1 MTSARWVLASVAFA
15 NLVVAALHFG
25 LAASAPLLRDELE
38 LDASQLGLLL
48 AAPAVGLML
57 GTFMWGELADRFSE
71 RLILG
76 GAFVGF
82 AAACAVA
89 ARAFD
94 DGAVAFGASILV
106 AGAFGSAAHSAGGR
120 AISAAFPV
128 ERHGLVLSIRHTAIP
143 LGGAIGGVA
152 VPMLARHVGMADAIA
167 VMATFGALAAVGVGL
182 AVPSIVLRSDEAGA
196 APDVGG
202 RSPLRERTLWLLCI
216 GCASMA
222 FVQLG
227 VGSFLTVQLVGAA
240 KVDLSIAVWVFT
252 AAQVVGAAGRVVL
265 GIWSDRATSR
275 VSVLRAVALVALLL
289 LAPTLLGAT
298 DLADGILYALAVV
311 AVTMSNGV
319 SVAAAASFA
328 PAGRTGA
335 TLGMQTTCN
344 AAAAAI
350 APIVLGALLEHAGW
364 RGFEACVLAVLLLGV
379 ASLSL
384 LVRGGAGRA
393 VSPATFP

>member
-1 MTSARWVLASVAFA
+1 MTSARWVLATVAFA

-25 LAASAPLLRDELE
+25 LAASAPLLRSELG

-71 RLILG
+71 RLVLG

-82 AAACAVA
+82 AAASATA
-89 ARAFD
+89 AAAYER
-94 DGAVAFGASILV
+94 GALEFGAAILV

-120 AISAAFPV
+120 AISAAWPV

-143 LGGAIGGVA
+143 LGGAIGGVC
-152 VPMLARHVGMADAIA
+152 VPLLARSEGVAQAIA
-167 VMATFGALAAVGVGL
+167 VMAVLGAVAAVGIML
-182 AVPSIVLRSDEAGA
+182 AVPSIVLRSDEATA
-196 APDVGG
+196 DDVEAG
-202 RSPLRERTLWLLCI
+202 RSPLRDRTMWLLCA

-240 KVDLSIAVWVFT
+240 KVDLAIAVWVFT
-252 AAQVVGAAGRVVL
+252 AAQLVGAAGRIVL
-265 GIWSDRATSR
+265 GIWSDRASSR
-275 VSVLRAVALVALLL
+275 VAVLRTVAIVALLL

-344 AAAAAI
+344 AAAAAV
-350 APIVLGALLEHAGW
+350 APIVLGLLLEHAGW
-364 RGFEACVLAVLLLGV
+364 RGFEACVIAVLLVGV
-379 ASLSL
+379 GSLSL
-384 LVRGGAGRA
+384 LVRSSRA
-393 VSPATFP
+393 AAR